1 MKLERDFYTRDTLIV
16 AKELL
21 GKLLVRNSPDG
32 IVKGKIVEVEAY
44 IGSID
49 KACHAYNDLRSKR
62 TEIMYKNGG
71 HAYVFMIYGMYSC
84 MNVVTNKENL
94 GEAVL
99 IRALEPID
107 GIELMKKR
115 RNTEKIK
122 NLTNG
127 PGKLCKALDITKD
140 LSGADLCSDTLYIE
154 DYETISEENII
165 SSKRI
170 NIDYAEEAK
179 DFLWRFTI
187 KDNPF
192 ISQKINI

>member
-21 GKLLVRNSPDG
+21 GKLLVRNSPEG

-44 IGSID
+44 VGSID

-127 PGKLCKALDITKD
+127 PGKLCKALDITKE
-140 LSGADLCSDTLYIE
+140 LSGTDLCSNTLYIE

-170 NIDYAEEAK
+170 NIEYAEEAK

-192 ISQKINI
+192 ISQKIK

>member
-21 GKLLVRNSPDG
+21 GKLLVRNSPEG

-44 IGSID
+44 VGSID

-115 RNTEKIK
+115 RNTEKTK

-127 PGKLCKALDITKD
+127 PGKLCKALDITKE
-140 LSGADLCSDTLYIE
+140 LSGTDLCSNTLYIE

-170 NIDYAEEAK
+170 NIEYAEEAK

-192 ISQKINI
+192 ISQKIK